1 MFRRTPGEEE
11 EEGEGETTRDCNF
24 IFHLL
29 KIKTNDHDTAMLVAS
44 IMQKILQ
51 VDYGLEYMCKSPRR
65 MFITLNNLGKM
76 VIQLSEDKE
85 PSQRLLK
92 HVVGDPGCIFY
103 PSS

>member
-11 EEGEGETTRDCNF
+11 EEGEGETTRDYNF

-29 KIKTNDHDTAMLVAS
+29 KIKTKDHDTAMLVAS

-65 MFITLNNLGKM
+65 MFMTLNNLGKM

-85 PSQRLLK
+85 PTLK
-92 HVVGDPGCIFY
+92 I
-103 PSS
+103 